1 MHTYATKIRQLTP
14 SNITALQKAAD
25 AGLVI
30 LEHGA
35 TYAILP
41 GTPAEALAA
50 IQGDMDR
57 LKADPANMQRL
68 RDTRYQS
75 LIAVRNKLK
84 GYVQDG
90 VTAYVETYPV
100 AGEPAAESVYDDC
113 PQHGGSHRNLE
124 PPCAEVTELEHTAI
138 SDPAE
143 LTEAKYLAEIDRLRR
158 ELPGIYGA
166 DAFLLGYTASGLTG
180 QMRAQAITAA
190 REQYADSLEQEQER
204 RQDKVA
210 GVVQVRT
217 AAEAGQAVAAII
229 EDTAAD
235 VIKVEAEDAADQA
248 AYDSAEQVEC
258 DAPEPAATVTSHTA
272 TQAEGPLSAAPAEP
286 ECICGTPGLTYAGP
300 ERDCP
305 IHGEYAGEPPIAN
318 QNGDTMYGEQV
329 AGGGGGSGEW
339 TEEQRAAGRA
349 SLAEHAVENGDA
361 EAWTQEP
368 GDQMPLH
375 LELNLVVDLK
385 AWALTYG
392 LKTSPEV
399 IADDVIAYL
408 RASICELAAVE
419 EGCYLRESV
428 ILTRLP

>member
-1 MHTYATKIRQLTP
+1 MTYATKIRQLTP
-14 SNITALQKAAD
+14 SNITALVKARD
-25 AGLVI
+25 AGAFEI

-50 IQGDMDR
+50 LQADMDW
-57 LKADPANMQRL
+57 LKSTGQPVRQ
-68 RDTRYQS
+68 TRYQS
-75 LIAVRNKLK
+75 LIAVRNKLQ
-84 GYVQDG
+84 GYVKDG
-90 VTAYVETYPV
+90 VTAYVETYPM
-100 AGEPAAESVYDDC
+100 GSSEEPAADDTVC
-113 PQHGGSHRNLE
+113 TICGAPMQSHDYADVCDS
-124 PPCAEVTELEHTAI
+124 CAGPKVEQLEHTAI

-143 LTEAKYLAEIDRLRR
+143 LSESEYLAEIDRLRR
-158 ELPGIYGA
+158 ELPGLFGA

-180 QMRAQAITAA
+180 QFRAQAITAA

-210 GVVQVRT
+210 GVVEVRS

-235 VIKVEAEDAADQA
+235 TIKAEAEDAADQA
-248 AYDSAEQVEC
+248 AFDSAEPAEC
-258 DAPEPAATVTSHTA
+258 DAPERSHVDASSADATEVITSSHTA
-272 TQAEGPLSAAPAEP
+272 AQAEGPLSAAPAEDR
-286 ECICGTPGLTYAGP
+286 ECINCDGTGDRYWPQKGDNPAQVTQCAACGGTGRRPLDA
-300 ERDCP
+300 
-305 IHGEYAGEPPIAN
+305 
-318 QNGDTMYGEQV
+318 
-329 AGGGGGSGEW
+329 
-339 TEEQRAAGRA
+339 RAAGRA
-349 SLAEHAVENGDA
+349 SLAEHAVANGDA

-368 GDQMPLH
+368 GDQLPLH

-428 ILTRLP
+428 TLTRLP